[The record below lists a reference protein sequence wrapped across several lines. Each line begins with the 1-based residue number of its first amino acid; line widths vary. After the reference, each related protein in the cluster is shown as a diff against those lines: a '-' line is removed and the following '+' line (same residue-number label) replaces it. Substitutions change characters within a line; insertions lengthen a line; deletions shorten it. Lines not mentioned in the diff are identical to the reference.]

1 MSEMMHP
8 AFWLAALQIMGINI
22 LLSGDNAVVIALAVR
37 ALPPK
42 ERFWGMVLGAG
53 CAAVLLILFTGV
65 VATLMQLP
73 YLKLA
78 GGLALFWV
86 AIKLVSPQPHDAE
99 DTPEAVEDLWRAV
112 RVVVVA
118 NIVMSLDNVIAV
130 AAAAKGNYFLLG
142 LGLAVS
148 IPVVIAGSALFLAII
163 ERFPIVVWGGGALL
177 GWIAGGLLP
186 EDPIIAEHFSEATA
200 DTLEIVCGIAGAII
214 VVLVGLYLVK
224 SRRMRKEP
232 AEAAT
237 PVRDNEMNRAV
248 RSVGSAV
255 RIGATACP
263 HDCPSTCALE
273 VELLDERTIGRIH
286 GAKDNDYTAG
296 VICAKVA
303 RYAEREHH
311 ARRLLHP
318 LRRTGAKGSGQY
330 ERISWDDALDLVAE
344 KFLQTEQRYGAESV
358 WPYYYAGTMG
368 LVMRDGINRLRHV
381 KKYSGFHS
389 TICVNPAYAGFAAGV
404 GRIAGVDPREMAKS
418 D

>member
-1 MSEMMHP
+1 MMHP
-8 AFWLAALQIMGINI
+8 AFWLAAVQIMGINI
-22 LLSGDNAVVIALAVR
+22 LLSGDIAVVIALAVR

-53 CAAVLLILFTGV
+53 AAAVLLILFTGI

-130 AAAAKGNYFLLG
+130 AAAAKGNYVLLG

-200 DTLEIVCGIAGAII
+200 EMLDVVCGIAGAIF
-214 VVLVGLYLVK
+214 VVLVGLYLVR
-224 SRRMRKEP
+224 SRRMRE
-232 AEAAT
+232 EAA
-237 PVRDNEMNRAV
+237 
-248 RSVGSAV
+248 
-255 RIGATACP
+255 
-263 HDCPSTCALE
+263 
-273 VELLDERTIGRIH
+273 
-286 GAKDNDYTAG
+286 
-296 VICAKVA
+296 
-303 RYAEREHH
+303 
-311 ARRLLHP
+311 
-318 LRRTGAKGSGQY
+318 
-330 ERISWDDALDLVAE
+330 
-344 KFLQTEQRYGAESV
+344 
-358 WPYYYAGTMG
+358 
-368 LVMRDGINRLRHV
+368 
-381 KKYSGFHS
+381 
-389 TICVNPAYAGFAAGV
+389 
-404 GRIAGVDPREMAKS
+404 
-418 D
+418 

>member
-1 MSEMMHP
+1 VDVLISEMMRP

-53 CAAVLLILFTGV
+53 AAAVLLIVFTGI
-65 VATLMQLP
+65 VATLMKLP

-86 AIKLVSPQPHDAE
+86 AIKLVSPQAHDSE
-99 DTPEAVEDLWRAV
+99 NTPEAVEDLWRAV

-130 AAAAKGNYFLLG
+130 AAAAKGNYLLLG

-200 DTLEIVCGIAGAII
+200 ETLEVVCGVAGAII
-214 VVLVGLYLVK
+214 VVLVGMYMVK
-224 SRRMRKEP
+224 S
-232 AEAAT
+232 
-237 PVRDNEMNRAV
+237 
-248 RSVGSAV
+248 S
-255 RIGATACP
+255 
-263 HDCPSTCALE
+263 
-273 VELLDERTIGRIH
+273 
-286 GAKDNDYTAG
+286 
-296 VICAKVA
+296 
-303 RYAEREHH
+303 
-311 ARRLLHP
+311 
-318 LRRTGAKGSGQY
+318 
-330 ERISWDDALDLVAE
+330 
-344 KFLQTEQRYGAESV
+344 
-358 WPYYYAGTMG
+358 
-368 LVMRDGINRLRHV
+368 RLREEE
-381 KKYSGFHS
+381 
-389 TICVNPAYAGFAAGV
+389 A
-404 GRIAGVDPREMAKS
+404 
-418 D
+418 

>member
-1 MSEMMHP
+1 MTEVTRP

-53 CAAVLLILFTGV
+53 AAAVLLILFTCI

-86 AIKLVSPQPHDAE
+86 AVKLVTPQAHDAE

-186 EDPIIAEHFSEATA
+186 EDPVVAQYFSEAA
-200 DTLEIVCGIAGAII
+200 AETLDIVCGIAGAIF
-214 VVLVGLYLVK
+214 VVLMGLYLVK
-224 SRRMRKEP
+224 SRRLREEP
-232 AEAAT
+232 
-237 PVRDNEMNRAV
+237 V
-248 RSVGSAV
+248 
-255 RIGATACP
+255 
-263 HDCPSTCALE
+263 
-273 VELLDERTIGRIH
+273 
-286 GAKDNDYTAG
+286 
-296 VICAKVA
+296 
-303 RYAEREHH
+303 
-311 ARRLLHP
+311 
-318 LRRTGAKGSGQY
+318 
-330 ERISWDDALDLVAE
+330 
-344 KFLQTEQRYGAESV
+344 
-358 WPYYYAGTMG
+358 
-368 LVMRDGINRLRHV
+368 
-381 KKYSGFHS
+381 
-389 TICVNPAYAGFAAGV
+389 
-404 GRIAGVDPREMAKS
+404 
-418 D
+418 

>member
-1 MSEMMHP
+1 MMRP

-53 CAAVLLILFTGV
+53 AAAVLLIVFTGI
-65 VATLMQLP
+65 VATLMKLP

-86 AIKLVSPQPHDAE
+86 AIKLVSPQAHDAE

-130 AAAAKGNYFLLG
+130 AAAAKGNYVLLG

-200 DTLEIVCGIAGAII
+200 EMLEIVCGIAGAII
-214 VVLVGLYLVK
+214 VVLVGMYLVK
-224 SRRMRKEP
+224 SRRMRE
-232 AEAAT
+232 EAA
-237 PVRDNEMNRAV
+237 
-248 RSVGSAV
+248 
-255 RIGATACP
+255 
-263 HDCPSTCALE
+263 
-273 VELLDERTIGRIH
+273 
-286 GAKDNDYTAG
+286 
-296 VICAKVA
+296 
-303 RYAEREHH
+303 
-311 ARRLLHP
+311 
-318 LRRTGAKGSGQY
+318 
-330 ERISWDDALDLVAE
+330 
-344 KFLQTEQRYGAESV
+344 
-358 WPYYYAGTMG
+358 
-368 LVMRDGINRLRHV
+368 
-381 KKYSGFHS
+381 
-389 TICVNPAYAGFAAGV
+389 
-404 GRIAGVDPREMAKS
+404 
-418 D
+418 